1 MTRSTRQKT
10 IAMGLV
16 GVGPIWDRRYRD
28 AVRSLSDR
36 MQIRAVY
43 DTVLGRAQ
51 VVAAELD
58 AEPVQGMRQ
67 LFERSD
73 IQGVLVLDP
82 AWYDLFPAELA
93 CQHHKPAFLAGAL
106 GEDLSALEAL
116 HQSAVGQGMLLM
128 TEFSLRHTPATSR
141 LQELI
146 ATRLGRAQRVSI
158 EAIIPEPNT
167 PAALPGQATRTEL
180 LVGLLDWC
188 IYVTGRTPVSI
199 RSLPAVAENCAVE
212 VRFRPDASGRPGS
225 AATIQ
230 MRTAAPA
237 DLTDLNPHTA
247 RHEVH
252 CEHGQAVISRQD
264 VIAWQN
270 GTGECHESLSA
281 ERTDAERMLDQF
293 CRRIHGGLVPVADMH
308 DAWRAISLARAAE
321 FSLET
326 GQEALGPW
334 LVGH

>member
-1 MTRSTRQKT
+1 MPETSRIKMTRSTRQKT

-128 TEFSLRHTPATSR
+128 TEFSLRHTPAR
-141 LQELI
+141 K
-146 ATRLGRAQRVSI
+146 A
-158 EAIIPEPNT
+158 
-167 PAALPGQATRTEL
+167 
-180 LVGLLDWC
+180 GL
-188 IYVTGRTPVSI
+188 
-199 RSLPAVAENCAVE
+199 
-212 VRFRPDASGRPGS
+212 
-225 AATIQ
+225 
-230 MRTAAPA
+230 
-237 DLTDLNPHTA
+237 
-247 RHEVH
+247 
-252 CEHGQAVISRQD
+252 
-264 VIAWQN
+264 
-270 GTGECHESLSA
+270 
-281 ERTDAERMLDQF
+281 
-293 CRRIHGGLVPVADMH
+293 
-308 DAWRAISLARAAE
+308 
-321 FSLET
+321 
-326 GQEALGPW
+326 
-334 LVGH
+334 